1 MIPHTLINRNENTIH
16 QTSSNICVNTSVKL
30 SGTPPHLPGQD
41 NFSYPC
47 AGCDRVIT
55 HNCKEYRGCQLF
67 MLWKLMAVFE

>member
-1 MIPHTLINRNENTIH
+1 MKPFSRNENTIH
-16 QTSSNICVNTSVKL
+16 QTSSQRIQQSVDSNVKL
-30 SGTPPHLPGQD
+30 SGAPPNLPGQD